1 MSKLPLSAEDQQR
14 EDIIRTDLARL
25 RLLSQE
31 AQQRLADAEL
41 RFDNLIADPGYGK
54 REANRIF
61 SRFWDA
67 TIAATVAAANYDE
80 ADDHLCAFIAHLD
93 NKSSPEV

>member
-31 AQQRLADAEL
+31 AQ
-41 RFDNLIADPGYGK
+41 
-54 REANRIF
+54 
-61 SRFWDA
+61 
-67 TIAATVAAANYDE
+67 
-80 ADDHLCAFIAHLD
+80 
-93 NKSSPEV
+93 